1 MNGQNVW
8 EITPFP
14 DVLPPVKRSLLGRPK
29 KKRRLLASELNKD
42 ETQVRRGGERNKCAI
57 YKQVGHNRSTW
68 PHALP
73 SPEPSPN
80 TTQPSSSN
88 VGESMPPSVNLT
100 QASTS
105 NQPILSQDLIPPA
118 PTHPPNTAI
127 PPAPTHPPPT
137 AIPPTATHSPTTA
150 IPLVPTHPPT
160 TANAPQRPPSC
171 GRPNI
176 RQKLQRRRGCVWKL

>member
-1 MNGQNVW
+1 MNDQNVW

-29 KKRRLLASELNKD
+29 KERRLLGSKLNKD
-42 ETQVRRGGERNKCAI
+42 ETQVRRGGERKKCAI
-57 YKQVGHNRSTW
+57 CKQVGHNKSTC
-68 PHALP
+68 PHAPP

-88 VGESMPPSVNLT
+88 VGDNLPPSVNLT

-105 NQPILSQDLIPPA
+105 NQPIPTPATTIPA
-118 PTHPPNTAI
+118 PATAI
-127 PPAPTHPPPT
+127 PPLLTYPP
-137 AIPPTATHSPTTA
+137 A
-150 IPLVPTHPPT
+150 
-160 TANAPQRPPSC
+160 TANAPQRPPSR

-176 RQKLQRRRGCVWKL
+176 RQKLPHRREHVWKP